1 MNIYYYYLYF
11 IFIRNYINKL
21 YKLIISYFFKNC
33 ILSIFQVSLVLWDII
48 FYDIS
53 LNFSTVNLEKCE
65 QKLRSQYHLENEEP
79 FIMFKKEYHKDEF
92 LMPVIEYEVYD
103 IKEKKIINNYL

>member
-1 MNIYYYYLYF
+1 MYTLNFLG
-11 IFIRNYINKL
+11 L
-21 YKLIISYFFKNC
+21 SCSLGYFF
-33 ILSIFQVSLVLWDII
+33 

-53 LNFSTVNLEKCE
+53 LNISTVNLEKCE

-79 FIMFKKEYHKDEF
+79 LIMFKKEYYKEEF

-103 IKEKKIINNYL
+103 IKEKKIINNYLWKWKNSNFNPF